1 MGLKHCGMQAY
12 HATVPWGSLS
22 DCSSWQPPPQW
33 SRTRRI
39 TTTVHPLSPT
49 IGSMSLTQRD
59 LAALAAADEAL
70 QDQPCVLPAS
80 DIDSA
85 LQATSTE
92 GMASICQQQA
102 DMAGCLPLKPHS
114 GTKPA
119 SAPPP
124 DSSHRKSRQNAACY
138 RLHVACTAA
147 VSGLP
152 VHRHTPVSSTTPFN
166 PTHHSTTPGLSYHV
180 PPRLSR
186 SW

>member
-1 MGLKHCGMQAY
+1 ML
-12 HATVPWGSLS
+12 WGSLS

-33 SRTRRI
+33 SRSRSV
-39 TTTVHPLSPT
+39 TTTVHPLGTTTS
-49 IGSMSLTQRD
+49 GMSMSQRD
-59 LAALAAADEAL
+59 LAALEAADDAL

-80 DIDSA
+80 DLDSA

-102 DMAGCLPLKPHS
+102 ELASCLPLKPQT
-114 GTKPA
+114 GTKAKVPA
-119 SAPPP
+119 SALPPE
-124 DSSHRKSRQNAACY
+124 SSHRKSRQNAASY

-152 VHRHTPVSSTTPFN
+152 VHMHTPVSSSALCTPA
-166 PTHHSTTPGLSYHV
+166 HHSITSGLSYHV

-186 SW
+186 HW